1 MNKEQYIRSRFKDLL
16 NETLEERTNDIKKNL
31 YKKVSLNHQNEFD
44 YIEEGKGMCESCGG
58 MMTEGKCNEGCNLE
72 ENKSMC
78 ESCGG
83 MVNEGETCEE
93 CGSMYKGDIREL
105 GGMDDGHP
113 RFGKENFNQM
123 TKAQVERLLRGDDD
137 DDENDYGNLSMYN
150 PYYGDDENMDDDD
163 MGYDDD
169 DDFEFKTPVR
179 DAIRSH
185 KGRFK
190 TPVRDAIRSR
200 VNRLRDLEDD
210 MSEGVNPEIDERL
223 YGNQSRIDKN
233 KNNRID
239 SEDFKML
246 RKQQDE
252 EQLYEIDFEK
262 EESTEGNA
270 FTGALSNAKKHH
282 KDEFKVGGKK
292 FKVKESILYTE
303 SDLLD
308 LIENL
313 VIEEKNTFKKSEP
326 KGYKEYERVH
336 NADKKEND
344 NYLKS
349 VAKKMTDYLKGSSD
363 SGSKYEMKETKKFPT
378 ENGGMKKGIRKKYTP
393 SDAVDEY
400 IDAFSYPGQ
409 TNLVYDEIKPND
421 EKIKGQL
428 VGSSTNGNAQVDKDG
443 NALGNVVPSEVGEKF
458 YNNFK
463 DNLYGQEQMNASYKR
478 QPQPIDQAGEETERG
493 TLKSKKGK
501 KTSQS
506 VLNKLEESLNL
517 KSQILIGEEFK
528 RIQNLMGY
536 NRKTQ

>member
-16 NETLEERTNDIKKNL
+16 NETLEERANDIKKNFS
-31 YKKVSLNHQNEFD
+31 KEVRLNPKNKFD

-113 RFGKENFNQM
+113 RFGEKNFNQM
-123 TKAQVERLLRGDDD
+123 TIAQVERLLRGDDD

-150 PYYGDDENMDDDD
+150 PYYGDDANMDDDD

-169 DDFEFKTPVR
+169 DDESGFEE
-179 DAIRSH
+179 I
-185 KGRFK
+185 G
-190 TPVRDAIRSR
+190 
-200 VNRLRDLEDD
+200 EDIY
-210 MSEGVNPEIDERL
+210 EIELGEKL
-223 YGNQSRIDKN
+223 YGNQSRIDRN

-252 EQLYEIDFEK
+252 EQLYEINFEK
-262 EESTEGNA
+262 EENTEGNA

-443 NALGNVVPSEVGEKF
+443 NALGNVVPSEVGDRF

-478 QPQPIDQAGEETERG
+478 QPQPVDQAGEETERG
-493 TLKSKKGK
+493 TLKSKRGK

-506 VLNKLEESLNL
+506 VLNKLDESVEPKKLVKLN
-517 KSQILIGEEFK
+517 EEFG
-528 RIQNLMGY
+528 RMQELMGY
-536 NRKTQ
+536 SRKTQ

>member
-16 NETLEERTNDIKKNL
+16 NETLEERANDIKKNFS
-31 YKKVSLNHQNEFD
+31 KEVRLNPKNKFD

-113 RFGKENFNQM
+113 RFGEKNFNQM
-123 TKAQVERLLRGDDD
+123 TIAQVERLLRGDDD
-137 DDENDYGNLSMYN
+137 DDESDRYTNKKS
-150 PYYGDDENMDDDD
+150 
-163 MGYDDD
+163 
-169 DDFEFKTPVR
+169 
-179 DAIRSH
+179 
-185 KGRFK
+185 
-190 TPVRDAIRSR
+190 IRSR
-200 VNRLRDLEDD
+200 GNRLRDLEDD
-210 MSEGVNPEIDERL
+210 MSEGVNFEIDEKL

-443 NALGNVVPSEVGEKF
+443 NALGNVVPSEVGDRF

-478 QPQPIDQAGEETERG
+478 QPQPVDQAGEETERG
-493 TLKSKKGK
+493 TLKSKRGK

-506 VLNKLEESLNL
+506 VLNKLDESVEPKKLVKLN
-517 KSQILIGEEFK
+517 EEFG
-528 RIQNLMGY
+528 RMQELMGY
-536 NRKTQ
+536 SRKTQ

>member
-1 MNKEQYIRSRFKDLL
+1 M
-16 NETLEERTNDIKKNL
+16 
-31 YKKVSLNHQNEFD
+31 
-44 YIEEGKGMCESCGG
+44 
-58 MMTEGKCNEGCNLE
+58 
-72 ENKSMC
+72 
-78 ESCGG
+78 
-83 MVNEGETCEE
+83 E
-93 CGSMYKGDIREL
+93 CGNMYEGNIQEL

-113 RFGKENFNQM
+113 RFGKTKFKNQM
-123 TKAQVERLLRGDDD
+123 TKAEVERLLRGDDD
-137 DDENDYGNLSMYN
+137 EEDE
-150 PYYGDDENMDDDD
+150 DE
-163 MGYDDD
+163 Y
-169 DDFEFKTPVR
+169 DDFEFETPVR

-185 KGRFK
+185 KGRFE
-190 TPVRDAIRSR
+190 TPVRDAIRSHKGKFETPIR
-200 VNRLRDLEDD
+200 NAIRSRGNRSRDLEDD
-210 MSEGVNPEIDERL
+210 MGEGVNLEIDERL

-262 EESTEGNA
+262 EENTEGNA
-270 FTGALSNAKKHH
+270 FTGALSNAKKQN
-282 KDEFKVGGKK
+282 KDEFEVGGKK

-458 YNNFK
+458 YKNFK

-506 VLNKLEESLNL
+506 VLNKLEESLDL

-528 RIQNLMGY
+528 RIHNLMGY

>member
-16 NETLEERTNDIKKNL
+16 NETLEERANDIKKNFS
-31 YKKVSLNHQNEFD
+31 KEVRLNPKNEFD
-44 YIEEGKGMCESCGG
+44 YIEEGEGMCESCGGMMSEGKCNEGCNLEENKGMCESCGG

-113 RFGKENFNQM
+113 RFGEKNFNQM
-123 TKAQVERLLRGDDD
+123 TMAQVERLLRGDDD
-137 DDENDYGNLSMYN
+137 DDESDRYTNKKS
-150 PYYGDDENMDDDD
+150 
-163 MGYDDD
+163 
-169 DDFEFKTPVR
+169 
-179 DAIRSH
+179 
-185 KGRFK
+185 
-190 TPVRDAIRSR
+190 IRSR
-200 VNRLRDLEDD
+200 GNRLRDLEDD
-210 MSEGVNPEIDERL
+210 MSEGVNFEIDEKL

-246 RKQQDE
+246 KKQQDE

-443 NALGNVVPSEVGEKF
+443 NALGNVVPSEVGDRF

-478 QPQPIDQAGEETERG
+478 QPQPVDQAGEETERG
-493 TLKSKKGK
+493 TLKSKRGK

-506 VLNKLEESLNL
+506 VLNKLDESVETKKLVKLN
-517 KSQILIGEEFK
+517 EEFG
-528 RIQNLMGY
+528 RMQELMGY
-536 NRKTQ
+536 SRKTQ

>member
-16 NETLEERTNDIKKNL
+16 NETLEERANDIKKNFS
-31 YKKVSLNHQNEFD
+31 KEVRLNPKNEFD
-44 YIEEGKGMCESCGG
+44 YIEEGEGMCESCGG
-58 MMTEGKCNEGCNLE
+58 MMSEGKCNEGCNLE
-72 ENKSMC
+72 ENKGMC

-123 TKAQVERLLRGDDD
+123 TKAQVERLLRGDNDED
-137 DDENDYGNLSMYN
+137 DDEY
-150 PYYGDDENMDDDD
+150 
-163 MGYDDD
+163 
-169 DDFEFKTPVR
+169 DDFE
-179 DAIRSH
+179 
-185 KGRFK
+185 FK

-262 EESTEGNA
+262 EEYTEGNA
-270 FTGALSNAKKHH
+270 FTGALSNAKKHN
-282 KDEFKVGGKK
+282 KDEFEVGGKK

-506 VLNKLEESLNL
+506 VLNKLEESLDL